1 MLYQLSYQDSL
12 EREGYI
18 CGYDDDMNVPSSAG
32 RMLYQL
38 SYQDSLEREGYICG
52 YDDDMN
58 LLCAGHKLSSECIM
72 MIWYI

>member
-1 MLYQLSYQDSL
+1 
-12 EREGYI
+12 
-18 CGYDDDMNVPSSAG
+18 
-32 RMLYQL
+32 MLYQL

-72 MIWYI
+72 MIWYIDMVYMREHTVYEC

>member
-1 MLYQLSYQDSL
+1 
-12 EREGYI
+12 
-18 CGYDDDMNVPSSAG
+18 
-32 RMLYQL
+32 MLYQL

-72 MIWYI
+72 MIWYICGYDVT